1 MDIIG
6 YFKVVILVA
15 GICLLISCSAPT
27 QVGKASR
34 FTEAE
39 TADFVARYYSDET
52 SYALK
57 PAMMEET
64 FRSVCDRAL
73 LLKLAGQ
80 QPRRE
85 LAVIVMIH
93 YVGAQ
98 QEETTKLAW
107 VNDLRRL
114 GYKRIVFLRGGH
126 RMQVNGLPMLA
137 CPEGSGAFSG
147 K

>member
-1 MDIIG
+1 MG
-6 YFKVVILVA
+6 YTKDLIMVA
-15 GICLLISCSAPT
+15 GICLLTSCSTST
-27 QVGKASR
+27 QVGKVSR

-39 TADFVARYYSDET
+39 TADFIARYYSDEA

-93 YVGAQ
+93 YVSAQ
-98 QEETTKLAW
+98 QEDTTKLAW
-107 VNDLRRL
+107 VNDLKRL
-114 GYKRIVFLRGGH
+114 GYRRIVFLRGGN

-137 CPEGSGAFSG
+137 CPEGSGAFAE

>member
-1 MDIIG
+1 MG
-6 YFKVVILVA
+6 YFKFLILVA
-15 GICLLISCSAPT
+15 GICMLTSCSTPT

-39 TADFVARYYSDET
+39 TADFIARYYSDET
-52 SYALK
+52 SYTLK

-93 YVGAQ
+93 YLGA
-98 QEETTKLAW
+98 
-107 VNDLRRL
+107 
-114 GYKRIVFLRGGH
+114 
-126 RMQVNGLPMLA
+126 
-137 CPEGSGAFSG
+137 
-147 K
+147 

>member
-1 MDIIG
+1 MG
-6 YFKVVILVA
+6 YIRAVLLVA
-15 GICLLISCSAPT
+15 GILLLTSCSTST
-27 QVGKASR
+27 QVAQAPR
-34 FTEAE
+34 FTEADA
-39 TADFVARYYSDET
+39 ADFIARYYSDGT
-52 SYALK
+52 SYLLK
-57 PAMMEET
+57 PATMDGP
-64 FRSVCDRAL
+64 FRSICDRAL

-107 VNDLRRL
+107 VNDLKRL

>member
-1 MDIIG
+1 MG
-6 YFKVVILVA
+6 YFKDLIMVA
-15 GICLLISCSAPT
+15 GICLLISCSTPT

-39 TADFVARYYSDET
+39 TADFIARYYSDET
-52 SYALK
+52 SYLLK
-57 PAMMEET
+57 PATMEGPYQ
-64 FRSVCDRAL
+64 SICDRTK

-80 QPRRE
+80 QPGRA

-93 YVGAQ
+93 YLGAE
-98 QEETTKLAW
+98 QEDTTKLAW
-107 VNDLRRL
+107 MNDLKRL
-114 GYKRIVFLRGGH
+114 GYKRIVFLRGGN

-137 CPEGSGAFSG
+137 SPEGSGALAG